1 MITLLTILLILLS
14 RFLYKGE
21 DYFVAKREQIMD
33 EYESSYNEEDSD
45 RIASEDDNRAFRKKL
60 DRYWKCKRVCE
71 ECWPFAAIAAAILVI
86 TEAILL
92 CSFIGTTPTRLEKK
106 IEDCQI
112 QNAAFESS
120 IVEFLVHDAEANED
134 ELSNE
139 KIDLDKSFD
148 YALIYLMRHPELKE
162 NKNFAKQVSFY
173 QENYDKIQK
182 YKSDLKFHDEL
193 RFLLYF
199 GR

>member
-1 MITLLTILLILLS
+1 MITLLTILLIFLS
-14 RFLYKGE
+14 RFLCKGE
-21 DYFVAKREQIMD
+21 DYFMAKREQIMD
-33 EYESSYNEEDSD
+33 KYKSSYNEEDSD
-45 RIASEDDNRAFRKKL
+45 RIASEDDDRAFRKKL
-60 DRYWKCKRVCE
+60 DRYWICKRVCE
-71 ECWPFAAIAAAILVI
+71 ECWPFVILIAGAFVMA
-86 TEAILL
+86 EAIVIGI
-92 CSFIGTTPTRLEKK
+92 FIGTTPTRLEKK

-120 IVEFLVHDAEANED
+120 IVEFLVQDAEANED

-139 KIDLDKSFD
+139 KIDLEKSFD

-173 QENYDKIQK
+173 QENYDKIQE
-182 YKSDLKFHDEL
+182 YKSNLELHDKF